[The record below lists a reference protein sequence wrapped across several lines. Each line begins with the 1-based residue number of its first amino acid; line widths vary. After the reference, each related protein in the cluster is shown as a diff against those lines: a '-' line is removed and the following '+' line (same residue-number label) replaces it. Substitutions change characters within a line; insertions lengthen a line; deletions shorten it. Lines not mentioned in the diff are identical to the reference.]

1 MVLAGKTQAAVSS
14 HFQVHVNTVTNWVK
28 QWRTTGDLRPT
39 PATPPAPGWWEELR
53 QEVQAHPDRFQ
64 SEHAEQFGVAQPTIS
79 KALKQLGLTR
89 KKKTTTY
96 LEQNET
102 DRQAFLAKLQESP
115 VATAVYLDETGI
127 SPQLAR
133 DYGWA
138 PIGAPVASK
147 RPGHRTPNLNI
158 IAALGDGEIK
168 APVSY
173 EGPMNTA
180 LFNTYLR
187 EHLLP
192 ALPPGKTLRMDNAS
206 FHKSAETRQLIVE
219 HGSQLEFLPA
229 YSPAL
234 NPIEHTWAALKRY
247 VKRFRTDFDSLR
259 DTVDFIF
266 QSIPLFQGG

>member
-14 HFQVHVNTVTNWVK
+14 HFQVHVNTVKNWVK
-28 QWRTTGDLRPT
+28 RFRTTGDLRPT
-39 PATPPAPGWWEELR
+39 PATPPAIGWWEELR

-64 SEHAEQFGVAQPTIS
+64 SEHAKQFGVVQSTVS

-89 KKKTTTY
+89 KNKTTTY

-102 DRQAFLAKLQESP
+102 DKQAFLARIQESP
-115 VATAVYLDETGI
+115 AATQVYLDESGI

-138 PIGAPVASK
+138 PIGEPITFK
-147 RPGHRTPNLNI
+147 RLGHRTPNLNI
-158 IAALGDGEIK
+158 IAALCDGEIK
-168 APVSY
+168 APVVY
-173 EGPMNTA
+173 EGAMNTA

-192 ALPPGKTLRMDNAS
+192 ALPPGKILHLDNAS
-206 FHKSAETRQLIVE
+206 FHKSAETRQLIAE
-219 HGSQLEFLPA
+219 HGSQLDFLPT
-229 YSPAL
+229 YSPEL

-247 VKRFRTDFDSLR
+247 VKRFRADFNSLR
-259 DTVDFIF
+259 DTLEFIF